1 MSATNEW
8 NRTSLA
14 SSQGPPGYPSAIGG
28 SVGTGAKQSMASTTP
43 ADSVLELKRGLKDQ
57 QQNNS
62 SPLTTSTSDDES
74 SRGSSSGDMGSTNRE
89 EDVNHEYQ
97 TMDRI
102 TYEQTQATSSTF
114 RPPNQ
119 STTSNNSNSTP
130 RSSINNSGRQL
141 PQVPSIPS

>member
-1 MSATNEW
+1 M
-8 NRTSLA
+8 TS
-14 SSQGPPGYPSAIGG
+14 
-28 SVGTGAKQSMASTTP
+28 TCTP

-62 SPLTTSTSDDES
+62 SPLTTSTSDDDSGS

-97 TMDRI
+97 TMDRV
-102 TYEQTQATSSTF
+102 TYEPPATSSTF

-119 STTSNNSNSTP
+119 STTSNNSSTP
-130 RSSINNSGRQL
+130 LGTRSSTINSGR
-141 PQVPSIPS
+141 